1 MKLKALLSLIV
12 MALAP
17 ATFAMQMPLKS
28 DQEAATVK
36 TTVNGEDQCPV
47 CQETAANTAQN
58 ELRITQ
64 CCQNFMCASCEK
76 GIIENAHNN
85 ATQNQTPEQRD
96 QFIQQHGYVPSNQL
110 KAKCPLCRKDLITV
124 PATLNSNSAHPS
136 PFIDKAGKTFT
147 LKSDLE
153 KALLKCTALEKYKKT
168 DVYDFSTNCHHTI
181 MTQGMLTWLAR
192 FIANPVVEQKELSPV
207 IQQFEIAHIC
217 GAPENILYILANE
230 LWPYMQ
236 DKENDAK
243 DRKDY
248 KTSIRE
254 LARPYLSS
262 PRYFLNYLKSK
273 PILEA
278 FRKNHIFDI
287 TPDSHILDAS
297 LKRIIDLSFEE
308 IRNFSSYLRDEG
320 WYRHNNC
327 NWQVKYPFHTLEG
340 IYELIEYLQ
349 VDQNKDWSIRLR
361 NHNLETFSCDIVKS
375 LNCIDLTGN
384 KIKHLHSAQLKY
396 QKHLPQIII
405 LDSNQIESIN
415 DNWYE
420 AFYYLRC
427 RQYSDCFINLENNR
441 FSDAQKKNIREKF
454 NKAIQSLPEQKF
466 KKTKFENSC
475 MYTGAILGA
484 ITPTIA
490 LHYACNGT
498 SNLLKGISSS
508 VAAIIGVS
516 AGGILGYN
524 VTRKLPARTIFSLS
538 AAAAAGISC
547 PLLTL
552 RLFKNYP
559 ELTKGISLGATA
571 LAGTTLGAFF
581 GYTQSS
587 KAAYALAKLSH
598 PHMHRRSLV
607 GTSEP
612 EEILAWGM
620 SNIRLS
626 L

>member
-1 MKLKALLSLIV
+1 MKFKALFLAFFTVFSPAV
-12 MALAP
+12 M
-17 ATFAMQMPLKS
+17 AMQMPPKS
-28 DQEAATVK
+28 AQEASKVK
-36 TTVNGEDQCPV
+36 TTVEADDKCAV
-47 CQETAANTAQN
+47 CQEPAKNTPEN
-58 ELRITQ
+58 ELKITN
-64 CCQNFMCASCEK
+64 CCQNFICASCEN
-76 GIIENAHNN
+76 GIIQNARNI
-85 ATQNQTPEQRD
+85 AAQNQTPEQRD
-96 QFIQQHGYVPSNQL
+96 QFIAQHGYVPSNQL
-110 KAKCPLCRKDLITV
+110 EAKCPLCRKDLITV
-124 PATLNSNSAHPS
+124 PVTRDSNSAHAS
-136 PFIDKAGKTFT
+136 PFIDISGKTFT
-147 LKSDLE
+147 LESDLE
-153 KALLKCTALEKYKKT
+153 KALLKCTSLETYKKT
-168 DVYDFSTNCHHTI
+168 DVYDFSTNCHYTI

-192 FIANPVVEQKELSPV
+192 FIANPIVEQKELSPV

-230 LWPYMQ
+230 LWLHMQ

-248 KTSIRE
+248 KASIRE

-262 PRYFLNYLKSK
+262 PKYFLNYLKSK

-278 FRKNHIFDI
+278 FRKNHIYDI
-287 TPDSHILDAS
+287 TPDTRILDES
-297 LKRIIDLSFEE
+297 LKRIIDLSFGE
-308 IRNFSSYLRDEG
+308 ILNFSNYLHDEG

-361 NHNLETFSCDIVKS
+361 NHNLETFTCDMVKS

-384 KIKHLHSAQLKY
+384 KIIHLHAGQLKY
-396 QKHLPQIII
+396 QNHLPQTII
-405 LDSNQIESIN
+405 LNSNRIESIN
-415 DNWYE
+415 DNWYK

-427 RQYSDCFINLENNR
+427 RQDSSCLINLENNR
-441 FSDAQKKNIREKF
+441 LTNAQKKDVQEKF
-454 NKAIQSLPEQKF
+454 NKAVETLPEQKF

-508 VAAIIGVS
+508 VATIIGVTT
-516 AGGILGYN
+516 GGIFGYN
-524 VTRKLPARTIFSLS
+524 VTRILPARAIFSLS
-538 AAAAAGISC
+538 AAVVAGISC

-552 RLFKNYP
+552 RLFKNHP
-559 ELTKGISLGATA
+559 ELIKKISLGAAA
-571 LAGTTLGAFF
+571 LAGTTIGSFF
-581 GYTQSS
+581 GYIQSS
-587 KAAYALAKLSH
+587 KIAYALAKLSH
-598 PHMHRRSLV
+598 PHMHRRALV
-607 GTSEP
+607 NTSEP

-620 SNIRLS
+620 RNIRLT